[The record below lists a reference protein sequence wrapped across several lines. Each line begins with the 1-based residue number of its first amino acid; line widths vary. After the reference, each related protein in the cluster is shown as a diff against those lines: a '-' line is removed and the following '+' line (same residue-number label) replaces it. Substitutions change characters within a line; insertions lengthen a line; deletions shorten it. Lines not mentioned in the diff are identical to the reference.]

1 MQLNDIFRIE
11 NYAEAIQF
19 VRNNSNFTIKEL
31 EVDSEGRRFQIV
43 EIPPLTQQ
51 QVLSHLRA
59 KREIECFS
67 IINRGELW
75 YSKLTEIQK
84 QELNTWYQSWLDV
97 TEETNKDEN
106 GNYIIPIK
114 PSWLI

>member
-19 VRNNSNFTIKEL
+19 VRNNSNLTIKEL
-31 EVDSEGRRFQIV
+31 EADSEGRRFQII
-43 EIPPLTQQ
+43 EIPPLTKQ
-51 QVLSHLRA
+51 QVFSHLRA
-59 KREIECFS
+59 KRDIDCFT

-75 YSKLTEIQK
+75 YNKLTENQK
-84 QELNTWYQSWLDV
+84 QELSEWYQKWLDV

-106 GNYIIPIK
+106 GNYIIPEK
-114 PSWLI
+114 PNWLV